1 MVPEYEV
8 PGGFRV
14 QCNYSE
20 DCLAYVDPED
30 LRRCVVNLLS
40 NAAHAAT
47 AAGHSPS
54 TGVIRISTTR
64 EHESI
69 AVAVEDNG
77 TGMTTDV
84 VSHLFEPL
92 YSTKGFGVGLGLC
105 IVRDL
110 IDKNGGSIELE
121 NLAQAGA
128 RATLHLP
135 AATPARQLLARSNE
149 ERAS

>member
-1 MVPEYEV
+1 V
-8 PGGFRV
+8 
-14 QCNYSE
+14 
-20 DCLAYVDPED
+20 L
-30 LRRCVVNLLS
+30 NLLS
-40 NAAHAAT
+40 NAAHAAS
-47 AAGHSPS
+47 AAGHSPA
-54 TGVIRISTTR
+54 TGMIRIEGR
-64 EHESI
+64 VDRDAIALSI
-69 AVAVEDNG
+69 EDNG

-110 IDKNGGSIELE
+110 IDKNGGSVSIE

-135 AATPARQLLARSNE
+135 VATAVRPLPALSSE